1 MARDIYEDHDEVSE
15 APPERLSSGLIIL
28 TTVVLLVAIFFMQK
42 ALGKHYNAGMF
53 ADKKGEAPP
62 EPPPAE

>member
-15 APPERLSSGLIIL
+15 APRDGLGNGLVIL
-28 TTVVLLVAIFFMQK
+28 TTLVLLAACFFMQK

-53 ADKKGEAPP
+53 ADKTKSAPAP
-62 EPPPAE
+62 TE